1 MKSKLE
7 ELIEKFCPNG
17 VEYRELGEICNIRN
31 GYTPK
36 KNEKKFWDNG
46 AIPWFKLEDIRLNG
60 NVLKDSIQK
69 VTKDAI
75 KNELF
80 EKDSIIIS
88 TTATIGVL
96 AIIEVPFI
104 CNQQLTVLTPKQ
116 KLIIKYLYYY
126 LSNEEEQLLNLA
138 NSSGGIKI
146 ISNSNLKQVKIALP
160 PLEIQEEIVRI
171 LDKFTE
177 LTTEL
182 ITELTTELTLRKQQ
196 YKHYRDELL
205 NKAKNIK
212 IVTLD
217 MISENYDSQ
226 RKPITSGNREKGN
239 IPYYG
244 ASGIVDYINDYIF
257 DGDYLLISEDGAN
270 LLTRVTPI
278 AFSISGK
285 TWVNNH
291 AHVLKFSENIT
302 RKYVEIYLNSIDLK
316 IYITGAAQPKLNQ
329 KNLNSIK
336 IPLPP
341 LEEQKR
347 IVEILDR
354 FDKIINDIKDKLPAE
369 IEMRQKQYEYYRDK
383 LLNFKKLNVEG

>member
-1 MKSKLE
+1 MKNKLE
-7 ELIEKFCPNG
+7 ELIEKLCPNG
-17 VEYRELGEICNIRN
+17 VEYKELGLYCKILKGKQLNKEKLLESGKYPAYN
-31 GYTPK
+31 GGIIHSGFTNDYNVKENTTIISQGGASAGFVQFIK
-36 KNEKKFWDNG
+36 TKFWAN
-46 AIPWFKLEDIRLNG
+46 AH
-60 NVLKDSIQK
+60 
-69 VTKDAI
+69 
-75 KNELF
+75 
-80 EKDSIIIS
+80 
-88 TTATIGVL
+88 
-96 AIIEVPFI
+96 
-104 CNQQLTVLTPKQ
+104 C
-116 KLIIKYLYYY
+116 YY
-126 LSNEEEQLLNLA
+126 LEPDTNILNNKYIYYFVKQNQNKLMKCQYGAGIPALKSNEIFNLL
-138 NSSGGIKI
+138 
-146 ISNSNLKQVKIALP
+146 VPLP

-177 LTTEL
+177 QTIKLT
-182 ITELTTELTLRKQQ
+182 TELTTELTLRKQQ
-196 YKHYRDELL
+196 YKHYRDKLL

-212 IVTLD
+212 MVTLD

-285 TWVNNH
+285 AWVNNH

-302 RKYVEIYLNSIDLK
+302 RKYVETYLNSIDLK
-316 IYITGAAQPKLNQ
+316 LYITGAAQPKLNK

-354 FDKIINDIKDKLPAE
+354 FDKMINDIKEGLLAE

-383 LLNFKKLNVEG
+383 LLNFN